1 MLTPDENKVPVGMID
16 FTPTWVSLVPIFVEA
31 LRNGTTEGYTIALEE
46 LTRMAK
52 LADEFVVEHPKYDAL
67 MRSLEVDKLADIIRS
82 VDGNNDLGAGALAEA
97 MFNKLMEGQ

>member
-1 MLTPDENKVPVGMID
+1 MSLTPVGIID
-16 FTPTWVSLVPIFVEA
+16 FTPSWTSLVPVFVEG
-31 LRNGTTEGYTIALEE
+31 LRNGTDAGYTIALEE

-67 MRSLEVDKLADIIRS
+67 MRALEVDKLAAIIRE